1 MRLIP
6 FFLAI
11 AWGLNWPAVKI
22 ALSAFPP
29 FTLRMVGL
37 GSGGLLLLLLAL
49 GQRKPLLPPRQSWG
63 GVVIGGILT
72 VAVFNM
78 STAFAQLNTSTSRA
92 AVLTFTMPMM
102 SAVLSWLVVGEK
114 LDRRKVAA
122 LVLGLIG
129 VVILAWPV
137 LSAALTAHDERAY
150 KGLIFPLV
158 AALGWAAGNVY
169 LKRWP
174 VSGDR
179 IGMAAWQLLIG
190 ATCAAIGAVAF
201 GERFPDQAISGSVAL
216 ALFHHIVPG
225 TAIAYWLW
233 FILSER
239 VSATV
244 AALTTLMV
252 PVVGVLSAM
261 ALVGDRPSATDWCG
275 FLLILSGAGLIVL
288 GPQLMPAAPRDSK
301 R

>member
-22 ALSAFPP
+22 ALSVFPP

-37 GSGGLLLLLLAL
+37 GSGALLLLLLAFA
-49 GQRKPLLPPRQSWG
+49 QRKPLLPPRNAWR
-63 GVVIGGILT
+63 GVLIGGTLAI
-72 VAVFNM
+72 AVFNM
-78 STAFAQLNTSTSRA
+78 ATAFAQISTSTSRA

-102 SAVLSWLVVGEK
+102 SALLSWLVVGERI
-114 LDRRKVAA
+114 DGRKAAA
-122 LVLGLIG
+122 LTLGLVG
-129 VVILAWPV
+129 VVVLAWPV
-137 LSAALTAHDERAY
+137 FTGALATHDALAW
-150 KGLIFPLV
+150 KGLLFPLI
-158 AALGWAAGNVY
+158 AAFGWAAGTVY

-179 IGMAAWQLLIG
+179 IAITSWQLIVG
-190 ATCAAIGAVAF
+190 AACGALGALLA
-201 GERFPDQAISGSVAL
+201 GEPFPTEGIDLRVGT
-216 ALFHHIVPG
+216 ALFVHIVLG
-225 TAIAYWLW
+225 TALAYWLW

-244 AALTTLMV
+244 ASLTTLMV

-261 ALVGDRPSATDWCG
+261 ALIGDRPSATDWIG
-275 FLLILSGAGLIVL
+275 FAFVLGGAALIVL
-288 GPQLMPAAPRDSK
+288 GPQLVASR

>member
-22 ALSAFPP
+22 ALSVFPP

-37 GSGGLLLLLLAL
+37 GSGALLLLLLAL
-49 GQRKPLLPPRQSWG
+49 AQRKPLLPPRNAWR
-63 GVVIGGILT
+63 GVLIGGTLAI
-72 VAVFNM
+72 AVFNM
-78 STAFAQLNTSTSRA
+78 ATAFAQINTSTSRA

-102 SAVLSWLVVGEK
+102 SALLSWLVVGERI
-114 LDRRKVAA
+114 DGRKAAA
-122 LVLGLIG
+122 LALGLVG
-129 VVILAWPV
+129 VVVLAWPV
-137 LSAALTAHDERAY
+137 FTGALAAQDARAW
-150 KGLIFPLV
+150 KGLLFPLV
-158 AALGWAAGNVY
+158 AAFGWAAGTVY

-179 IGMAAWQLLIG
+179 IAITAWQLIVGAACGALGALI
-190 ATCAAIGAVAF
+190 A
-201 GERFPDQAISGSVAL
+201 GERFPVDGIDLRVAT
-216 ALFHHIVPG
+216 ALFVHIVLG
-225 TAIAYWLW
+225 TALAYWLW
-233 FILSER
+233 FILSEH

-244 AALTTLMV
+244 ASLTTLMV

-261 ALVGDRPSATDWCG
+261 ALICDRPSATDWIG
-275 FLLILSGAGLIVL
+275 FAFVLGGAALIVL
-288 GPQLMPAAPRDSK
+288 GPQLVAGR